1 MFSLRSIEKYASWV
15 RHVYIVTNGQI
26 PNWLNL
32 DSAYVTIIPHN
43 EIYQNKSHLPTF
55 SSPSIEERIFKVF
68 FGKNHECIWQ
78 KDVLK
83 FWKKCHLHE
92 IRNLS
97 EKFIYFNDDITFFN
111 PICPE
116 DYFED
121 ENYKLYLNGKA
132 SGYPSG
138 RGQGHMDQCPGI
150 LVRNPFTLHYR
161 YRIGDTTRKKTWPVR
176 GSNPRHSRY

>member
-1 MFSLRSIEKYASWV
+1 MVKYQIGWILILLMSQLFLTMKSIKINLTCQHFHHPVLRNEFSKSFLVK
-15 RHVYIVTNGQI
+15 
-26 PNWLNL
+26 
-32 DSAYVTIIPHN
+32 TIN
-43 EIYQNKSHLPTF
+43 VSDKKDLLKS
-55 SSPSIEERIFKVF
+55 R
-68 FGKNHECIWQ
+68 
-78 KDVLK
+78 
-83 FWKKCHLHE
+83 KKCHLHE

-138 RGQGHMDQCPGI
+138 RGQGHMDHCPGI
-150 LVRNPFTLHYR
+150 LPNHPGTKSIHLTLPIR
-161 YRIGDTTRKKTWPVR
+161 YRRYNSKKHGQYGDRTRDIRVISTTL
-176 GSNPRHSRY
+176 

>member
-1 MFSLRSIEKYASWV
+1 MSQLFLTMKSIKINLTCQHFHHPVLRNEFSKSFLVK
-15 RHVYIVTNGQI
+15 
-26 PNWLNL
+26 
-32 DSAYVTIIPHN
+32 TIN
-43 EIYQNKSHLPTF
+43 VSDKKDLLKS
-55 SSPSIEERIFKVF
+55 R
-68 FGKNHECIWQ
+68 
-78 KDVLK
+78 
-83 FWKKCHLHE
+83 KKCHLHE

-138 RGQGHMDQCPGI
+138 RGQGHMDHCPGI
-150 LVRNPFTLHYR
+150 LTLLE
-161 YRIGDTTRKKTWPVR
+161 
-176 GSNPRHSRY
+176 